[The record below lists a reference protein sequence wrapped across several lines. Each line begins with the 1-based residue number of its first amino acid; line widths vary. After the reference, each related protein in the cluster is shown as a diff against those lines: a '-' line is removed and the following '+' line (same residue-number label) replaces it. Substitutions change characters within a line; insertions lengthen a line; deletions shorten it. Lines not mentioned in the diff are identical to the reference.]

1 MAFHVGQ
8 KVEYVGW
15 TAPWYLRWAANNI
28 PIPGVKVGDIFTV
41 AAVYNH
47 GWGRK
52 AIDLIE
58 VPWPASRGADHYP
71 GWISYAF
78 RPVVERKTD
87 ISELEKLLIP
97 ANHKENVCGQG
108 GERAHRVS

>member
-15 TAPWYLRWAANNI
+15 SPPWYIRWAASSDF
-28 PIPGVKVGDIFTV
+28 PDFLKVGDIFTV

-52 AIDLIE
+52 AIALIE
-58 VPWPASRGADHYP
+58 APWPTSHSDDFYP

-87 ISELEKLLIP
+87 IGIFQKMLIP
-97 ANHKENVCGQG
+97 KNQKEPV
-108 GERAHRVS
+108 